1 MIDVIS
7 GLLMLAGAFFMLI
20 AAIGILRMPDLLTR
34 MHASSKA
41 GTLGAGLI
49 LVAVAVEY
57 GDLGVT
63 ARALVAIIFLVLT
76 APVGAHVIARA
87 AYFVGVPLW
96 QGTVVNE
103 IEGRYDIETHDLGS
117 GLRTHA
123 KDAHV
128 PTRPADDVAPKYR
141 RRRRPG
147 GLPVARDSETDT

>member
-1 MIDVIS
+1 MIEIIS
-7 GLLMLAGAFFMLI
+7 GVLLLIGAFFMLV

-49 LVAVAVEY
+49 LVAVAVDY

-63 ARALVAIIFLVLT
+63 ARALVAIVFLVLT

-103 IEGRYDIETHDLGS
+103 IEGRYDIETHDLES
-117 GLRTHA
+117 GLRGKSKA
-123 KDAHV
+123 NLA
-128 PTRPADDVAPKYR
+128 PARPADDGASKYR

-147 GLPVARDSETDT
+147 GLPVAQDPETDT